1 MEGGWL
7 EKGFVSMV
15 KPVLRCRSF
24 FWGPTPGPD
33 SRLKDF
39 VRTQEPQKQKIRKD
53 GSVSGSVS
61 VPAQA
66 PAACTATL
74 GMTSNQR
81 SRVRIPNILPNP
93 TECVYCIYIYSI
105 SIYILLSLCNVY
117 NLMMQLKQSKKLW
130 IYYEQEVKIFQGQE
144 VRRAKQSE
152 ISAGKLGAVIMPLW
166 MGGRGSVRE
175 TE

>member
-1 MEGGWL
+1 MEM
-7 EKGFVSMV
+7 GFVSMV
-15 KPVLRCRSF
+15 EPVLRCRSF

-53 GSVSGSVS
+53 GSGSGSVS

-93 TECVYCIYIYSI
+93 TECVY
-105 SIYILLSLCNVY
+105 SIYTYISCLLYKKCLQSHDAIKTKQKIVNIL
-117 NLMMQLKQSKKLW
+117 
-130 IYYEQEVKIFQGQE
+130 
-144 VRRAKQSE
+144 
-152 ISAGKLGAVIMPLW
+152 
-166 MGGRGSVRE
+166 
-175 TE
+175 